1 MYAILLFHTGGRLY
15 GGGGGATDHGA
26 NISAGYQPSEN
37 HSTIAYAVNEIMV
50 VIEIL
55 SYVLI
60 YIQQFC

>member
-1 MYAILLFHTGGRLY
+1 MQFCYSTRVEDCT
-15 GGGGGATDHGA
+15 GGGGATDHGA